1 MREKPIDRILAYE
14 TLCACTDKENS
25 RSKVSPGI
33 GKKAVGVTHWLSYR
47 PPKTGVANTVSK
59 TLT

>member
-33 GKKAVGVTHWLSYR
+33 GKKAVGVTH
-47 PPKTGVANTVSK
+47 
-59 TLT
+59 